1 MNVLEKNGENN
12 LKLTVKQI
20 SSLISALLVL
30 LFITFI
36 AGFYWGK
43 KNNIIELQDDFDRE
57 ALTDTM
63 VYGLVLKNQQENV
76 TLDLK

>member
-1 MNVLEKNGENN
+1 MNVLEKNGENI
-12 LKLTVKQI
+12 LKLTINQI
-20 SSLISALLVL
+20 SSLVSALLIV

-43 KNNIIELQDDFDRE
+43 KNNIIELQEEFDQE

-63 VYGLVLKNQQENV
+63 VYGLVLKNQQDNV

>member
-1 MNVLEKNGENN
+1 MNVLEKNGENI
-12 LKLTVKQI
+12 LKLTIKQI
-20 SSLISALLVL
+20 SSLVSALLIV

-43 KNNIIELQDDFDRE
+43 KNNIIELQEEFDQE

-63 VYGLVLKNQQENV
+63 VYGLVLKNQQDNV

>member
-12 LKLTVKQI
+12 LKLNIKQI
-20 SSLISALLVL
+20 SSLISALVIV
-30 LFITFI
+30 LFITFV

-43 KNNIIELQDDFDRE
+43 KNNIIELQEEFGQE
-57 ALTDTM
+57 ALTDTI
-63 VYGLVLKNQQENV
+63 VYGLVLKNQQDNV